1 MRLKVRGFKVKFIRC
16 DGAPEYKSLDNKLT
30 REGFNI
36 VFEYTAP
43 NTPQF
48 NGKVERKFATG
59 YTKIRALLNEA
70 QLSSTLRHGLWCEAA
85 ARFEEDE
92 NLIVTRNNPES
103 PFKKMYG
110 KEIPGWRERRIWG
123 EMAIVDYG
131 SAENSMK
138 KKTSNRGYP
147 CIYLG
152 RAKNH
157 SSDTN
162 RFLNL
167 KTLRTITSRDVRWLG
182 KMYGEWRGLKQYD
195 LHSKLEEEIIDFDK
209 PSDGENDNEDL
220 QENSMNDEADREEE
234 TNYIEIEENDEV
246 EDKVNAEDLNEDPD
260 PEENEND
267 APTNTGIET
276 DENEDNDKETQYKE
290 INEEMRNDEDDDD
303 ENNGLDENPAKAVG
317 KIQRELKSLSWWDQ
331 PSSDLGRTRSKTTR
345 NLELQEE
352 KLDKEPGRES
362 EEETDDTDKFESASV
377 LIEKCMSTVEYAM
390 IAEEHQSIAE
400 QIEKARKMRPE
411 DVPPEMRKHVWE
423 LPKNFAEAWN
433 HECAFQR
440 KLWREAITL
449 EFGKM
454 NEHEVWTKIKQ
465 SEKPRDRRCVKCKW
479 VLEIKRDGRFRARL
493 VACGYSQIPGLD
505 YELSY
510 SPVVSDETIRILLVV
525 GMVLGYI
532 AKLVDVSTAFLH
544 GDLKDTEIYMMDCPP
559 GMKHKEDECLRLNK
573 SIYGLVQSAR
583 AYWEKTCEVFE
594 AIGFTRS
601 FADACLFV
609 KKLNDGRSVMVATWV
624 DDCYFMGP
632 KDEVN
637 KAIEDFK
644 KYFKVTITSDTTDYL
659 GCEIIY
665 NPQRTRCWI
674 GQPSVLKKIE
684 KKFGEK
690 VKKLKEYVTPGTPNW
705 GVILEED
712 ETKLDSNRHM
722 EYRSGVGM
730 LLYLVKY
737 SRPDL
742 ANAVRELSKG
752 VQSPNEMCW
761 KELMRVIKFTLDTR
775 RYGLKFEIEDK
786 TSTMGKLRWE
796 VQCFSDSDWA
806 GDKTTRKSVSGYV
819 IYFMGC
825 PIVWKSRQQSVIGL
839 SSSEA
844 ELYACIEAVKEVK
857 YLVQLLQSMEIE
869 VELPVTIRVDNTGA
883 IFMAEN
889 LAVSQRTKHIDLR
902 ARYLLNQ
909 LADERLIKLV
919 HVGTK
924 ENKSD
929 IMTKNVTKEVYEN
942 LKGGYVEK
950 LN

>member
-1 MRLKVRGFKVKFIRC
+1 
-16 DGAPEYKSLDNKLT
+16 
-30 REGFNI
+30 
-36 VFEYTAP
+36 
-43 NTPQF
+43 
-48 NGKVERKFATG
+48 
-59 YTKIRALLNEA
+59 
-70 QLSSTLRHGLWCEAA
+70 
-85 ARFEEDE
+85 
-92 NLIVTRNNPES
+92 
-103 PFKKMYG
+103 
-110 KEIPGWRERRIWG
+110 
-123 EMAIVDYG
+123 
-131 SAENSMK
+131 
-138 KKTSNRGYP
+138 
-147 CIYLG
+147 
-152 RAKNH
+152 
-157 SSDTN
+157 
-162 RFLNL
+162 
-167 KTLRTITSRDVRWLG
+167 
-182 KMYGEWRGLKQYD
+182 
-195 LHSKLEEEIIDFDK
+195 
-209 PSDGENDNEDL
+209 
-220 QENSMNDEADREEE
+220 
-234 TNYIEIEENDEV
+234 
-246 EDKVNAEDLNEDPD
+246 
-260 PEENEND
+260 
-267 APTNTGIET
+267 
-276 DENEDNDKETQYKE
+276 
-290 INEEMRNDEDDDD
+290 
-303 ENNGLDENPAKAVG
+303 
-317 KIQRELKSLSWWDQ
+317 
-331 PSSDLGRTRSKTTR
+331 
-345 NLELQEE
+345 
-352 KLDKEPGRES
+352 
-362 EEETDDTDKFESASV
+362 
-377 LIEKCMSTVEYAM
+377 M

-411 DVPPEMRKHVWE
+411 DVPLEMRKHVWE

-433 HECAFQR
+433 HECAFQH

-454 NEHEVWTKIKQ
+454 NEHKVWTKIKQ

-544 GDLKDTEIYMMDCPP
+544 GDLKDTEIYMDCPP

-644 KYFKVTITSDTTDYL
+644 KYFKVTITLDTTDYL

-742 ANAVRELSKG
+742 ANAFRELSKG

-819 IYFMGC
+819 IYFMG
-825 PIVWKSRQQSVIGL
+825 
-839 SSSEA
+839 
-844 ELYACIEAVKEVK
+844 
-857 YLVQLLQSMEIE
+857 
-869 VELPVTIRVDNTGA
+869 
-883 IFMAEN
+883 
-889 LAVSQRTKHIDLR
+889 
-902 ARYLLNQ
+902 
-909 LADERLIKLV
+909 
-919 HVGTK
+919 
-924 ENKSD
+924 
-929 IMTKNVTKEVYEN
+929 
-942 LKGGYVEK
+942 
-950 LN
+950 